1 MAGDFEALQM
11 IDLRTIY
18 TYVQNELIPY
28 VYSQLNLRFVR
39 EEKLD
44 WIDEQG
50 FQPHSTNR

>member
-11 IDLRTIY
+11 VDLKTIY

-44 WIDEQG
+44 WIDKQG